1 MATTRRID
9 RLVARRQ
16 HSGNGSSVKLVGRW
30 GRHVLDATPSMR
42 RCSLFC
48 KIWSGSVP
56 SRIMAAG
63 AGRIRRRRHRSARPD
78 RGLDLAGYGYDTAAT
93 VQSEA
98 LFTVHRHHEN
108 LDLRLFRSVVI
119 FDCGPKDRNE
129 DTGFLLAN
137 ANERIVIVHASLLL
151 TSPLELR
158 LSEAAAPSLPCG
170 LDV

>member
-1 MATTRRID
+1 MAHRRLK
-9 RLVARRQ
+9 RRFVALSS
-16 HSGNGSSVKLVGRW
+16 HASDDAPANNGSCTIVEEHGLVVTLLCQKIIQSVEKL
-30 GRHVLDATPSMR
+30 AM
-42 RCSLFC
+42 
-48 KIWSGSVP
+48 
-56 SRIMAAG
+56 
-63 AGRIRRRRHRSARPD
+63 ARPMTFNPANE
-78 RGLDLAGYGYDTAAT
+78 RTLSGGFGYDTAAT
-93 VQSEA
+93 VRIEV

-137 ANERIVIVHASLLL
+137 TNERIVIVHASLLL